1 MLSGEN
7 TVFAAGLSR
16 RRPARASA
24 LVAFTAVAVLA
35 GARLAGPRLAGAAL
49 TAAADP
55 AANASA
61 ARIASVVQTL
71 RGVLIHRI

>member
-1 MLSGEN
+1 
-7 TVFAAGLSR
+7 
-16 RRPARASA
+16 
-24 LVAFTAVAVLA
+24 LVAFTAVAVLT
-35 GARLAGPRLAGAAL
+35 GPLAGPWLAGPWLAGAAL